1 MHLRPFLLILP
12 LLLIALFSCSEIAE
26 EKKNTVDYTI
36 NIIKKLDLG
45 IPSGSGITGYQNGFL
60 TIGDDTPWLY
70 YLDSTG
76 TLTDSLRLSY
86 VEGYVPG
93 VRMGSSFK
101 PDFECITRLNEKIV
115 LVMGSGSYNQGR
127 DTAYLVNGE
136 ERRILAKKSLSP
148 LFERFA
154 EMAGIDDVR
163 KINIEGAVVAKH
175 NIYFFNR
182 GDLSGKSL
190 IFKSDLSEFIA
201 YFTSDDQI
209 NVSAMYPLTPYS
221 DDYGPSTFSA
231 CIYIPQRDVFVFTST
246 LEEGSRMDSNGVVID
261 GDIKGSFLGRI
272 SLDELNDSL
281 VGAHP
286 ITEDGVISPIKLEG
300 IWLYKVL
307 SDSLFRFIGVS
318 DPDNGG
324 TESYIIEVR
333 VNRLN

>member
-1 MHLRPFLLILP
+1 MIQRLSLLFLFI
-12 LLLIALFSCSEIAE
+12 LLLYSCNERPEETTAVQDFS
-26 EKKNTVDYTI
+26 I
-36 NIIKKLDLG
+36 NIIQKLDLD
-45 IPSGSGITGYQNGFL
+45 IPSGSGITGYLGGFL

-70 YLDSTG
+70 YLDSAG
-76 TLTDSLRLSY
+76 TLIDSLRLSY

-115 LVMGSGSYNQGR
+115 LVMGSGSYNEGR

-136 ERRILAKKSLSP
+136 EHRILAKKSLAP

-154 EMAGIDDVR
+154 EMAGLDDVR
-163 KINIEGAVVAKH
+163 KINIEGVVVAKH
-175 NIYFFNR
+175 DIYFFNR

-201 YFTSDDQI
+201 YFTGGEQI
-209 NVSAMYPLTPYS
+209 MVSAMYPLSPYNK
-221 DDYGPSTFSA
+221 DYGPSTYSA
-231 CIYIPQRDVFVFTST
+231 CIYIPQREVFVFTST
-246 LEEGSRMDSNGVVID
+246 MEEGSRMDSTGTVID
-261 GDIKGSFLGRI
+261 GEIKGSFLGRI
-272 SLDELNDSL
+272 GLDELNDSL
-281 VGAHP
+281 IGAHP
-286 ITEDGVISPIKLEG
+286 ITENGVISPIKLEG
-300 IWLYKVL
+300 IWLYQAL

-324 TESYIIEVR
+324 TDSYIIEVR